1 MFGRCS
7 KVPKPSRVGPTVRE
21 MTVKAFAVKCAYV
34 FFVLFVA
41 YWLVML
47 ALGVQFSLHYRA
59 DYTPDPEP
67 YGVPRNQD
75 WMKQFEQDYNRLK
88 WGLPFVIPPEAT
100 PQNPVGFG
108 LPASHRA

>member
-1 MFGRCS
+1 M
-7 KVPKPSRVGPTVRE
+7 
-21 MTVKAFAVKCAYV
+21 KAFAVKCAYV

-67 YGVPRNQD
+67 YGVDKRTD
-75 WMKQFEQDYNRLK
+75 FFKKFEQDYDRLMEELRPGYNP
-88 WGLPFVIPPEAT
+88 WPRAIIIPPEAT
-100 PQNPVGFG
+100 PQHPVGFG